1 MMKWVLSLEL
11 KGDVTSNMSFFME
24 MAYKMETT
32 VLEQQLNLKKV
43 VKNFDAKIK
52 DFFLVMDTQYI
63 ILSKKKRFELNT
75 VPNCVWVGGTFSY
88 VLG

>member
-1 MMKWVLSLEL
+1 MKWVLSLEL
-11 KGDVTSNMSFFME
+11 KGDVTSNISFFME

-63 ILSKKKRFELNT
+63 ILSKKKK
-75 VPNCVWVGGTFSY
+75 VWIEHSAQLCMGGRY
-88 VLG
+88 I

>member
-1 MMKWVLSLEL
+1 MKWVLSLEL
-11 KGDVTSNMSFFME
+11 KGDVTSNISFFME

-63 ILSKKKRFELNT
+63 ILSKKKK
-75 VPNCVWVGGTFSY
+75 V
-88 VLG
+88 

>member
-1 MMKWVLSLEL
+1 MKWVLSLEL
-11 KGDVTSNMSFFME
+11 KGDVTSNISFFME

-32 VLEQQLNLKKV
+32 VLEQQLNFKNV

-63 ILSKKKRFELNT
+63 ILSKKKK
-75 VPNCVWVGGTFSY
+75 V
-88 VLG
+88 